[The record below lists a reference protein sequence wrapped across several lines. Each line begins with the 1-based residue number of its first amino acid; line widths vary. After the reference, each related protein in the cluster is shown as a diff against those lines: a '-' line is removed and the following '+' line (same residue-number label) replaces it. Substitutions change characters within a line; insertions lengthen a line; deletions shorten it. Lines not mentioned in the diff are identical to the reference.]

1 MEGVSWEWI
10 TGGESA
16 ECRREAVFPP
26 LLGPE
31 SDGRSGEIMESRRD
45 ECSPRE
51 WWKGGSRWTGT
62 AGSERTTIG
71 HVYV

>member
-10 TGGESA
+10 TGASRPSAGERP
-16 ECRREAVFPP
+16 CPHRFWVQR
-26 LLGPE
+26 

-71 HVYV
+71 RVYV